1 MTTTTEPGSVSA
13 TAKASHF
20 SSRLDTKP
28 SDSAAKIV
36 SRSSPSRGLVTYT
49 LQIGPVPVPD
59 VSASE
64 VTDYVSAHGLEVFEN
79 QAFEREAAEEEARQ
93 KARLADKARTR
104 RLKGATHSDSGSDS
118 SSGRDESVGVSILGG
133 ESARATARG
142 RQRPTYTHFYPKQR
156 APRGSSKPTVPNKS
170 ISLQDNGSH
179 NRDNKRRRLE
189 EHRDGSVSS
198 AQDVESIYSIASPEQ
213 PTQPPSAME
222 QAAGMIT
229 DTQEESDPMDPD
241 DESDDDIEMP
251 VRQPTRSGLAAAD
264 ETVKG
269 DGKAAASSFFTFRD
283 RALPSASRV
292 TVSDPSQPA
301 STKAKTSS
309 TPEVRVTAPLAKARA
324 STSVSTPASASTVM
338 TSRQPSAP
346 DQRPITTGSN
356 GTTSSREAV
365 MNLDDSASDSE
376 DSEIYSVE
384 RILAHNLS
392 DPKSHDRD
400 IHGDKPVMLYQV
412 KWEGY
417 DETTWEPATSFEDKD
432 VLQEYWTQYKQKQ
445 KQKQL
450 ASS

>member
-49 LQIGPVPVPD
+49 LQIGSVPVPD

-64 VTDYVSAHGLEVFEN
+64 VTDYVSAHDLEVFEN

-104 RLKGATHSDSGSDS
+104 RLKGVTHSDSGSDS

-170 ISLQDNGSH
+170 ISLQDNGCQ
-179 NRDNKRRRLE
+179 DNKRRRLE

-229 DTQEESDPMDPD
+229 DTQEESDPMDLD
-241 DESDDDIEMP
+241 DEPDDDIEMP

-324 STSVSTPASASTVM
+324 ITSVSTPASASTVM

-376 DSEIYSVE
+376 DSEIY
-384 RILAHNLS
+384 
-392 DPKSHDRD
+392 
-400 IHGDKPVMLYQV
+400 
-412 KWEGY
+412 
-417 DETTWEPATSFEDKD
+417 
-432 VLQEYWTQYKQKQ
+432 
-445 KQKQL
+445 
-450 ASS
+450 

>member
-1 MTTTTEPGSVSA
+1 
-13 TAKASHF
+13 
-20 SSRLDTKP
+20 
-28 SDSAAKIV
+28 
-36 SRSSPSRGLVTYT
+36 
-49 LQIGPVPVPD
+49 
-59 VSASE
+59 
-64 VTDYVSAHGLEVFEN
+64 
-79 QAFEREAAEEEARQ
+79 
-93 KARLADKARTR
+93 
-104 RLKGATHSDSGSDS
+104 
-118 SSGRDESVGVSILGG
+118 
-133 ESARATARG
+133 
-142 RQRPTYTHFYPKQR
+142 
-156 APRGSSKPTVPNKS
+156 
-170 ISLQDNGSH
+170 
-179 NRDNKRRRLE
+179 
-189 EHRDGSVSS
+189 
-198 AQDVESIYSIASPEQ
+198 
-213 PTQPPSAME
+213 ME

-229 DTQEESDPMDPD
+229 DTQEDSDPMDLD